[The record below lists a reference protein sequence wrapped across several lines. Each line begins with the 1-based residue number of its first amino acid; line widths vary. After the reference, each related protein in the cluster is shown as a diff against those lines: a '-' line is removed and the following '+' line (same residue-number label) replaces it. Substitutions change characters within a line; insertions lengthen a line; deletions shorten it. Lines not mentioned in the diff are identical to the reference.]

1 MTPTTNKLSGENSAS
16 LVIYTATDMWNISTS
31 EVLNENSEE
40 NVWHPFKVSVV
51 VPERRQF
58 PNTTTVFMGFRYNQ
72 FSGGS
77 GEVFFDDIT
86 ISTSEP
92 VTFFVTDYY
101 DVLTNNTGTIM
112 SATYLKNL
120 FSYIVSDLSGISFSQ
135 VNFEWGLI
143 ATDQNHEVKAL
154 NSPVTFTIIDS
165 SFNDI
170 DNNIMQIGPDVQ
182 SMDFN
187 SLNEIL
193 GAK

>member
-1 MTPTTNKLSGENSAS
+1 
-16 LVIYTATDMWNISTS
+16 
-31 EVLNENSEE
+31 
-40 NVWHPFKVSVV
+40 
-51 VPERRQF
+51 
-58 PNTTTVFMGFRYNQ
+58 
-72 FSGGS
+72 
-77 GEVFFDDIT
+77 
-86 ISTSEP
+86 
-92 VTFFVTDYY
+92 
-101 DVLTNNTGTIM
+101 M